1 MELKNFCDFINEKRT
16 FEYDC
21 LMYDLPL
28 EDLDNYLSIIDKN
41 DILNQD
47 GLGLEKD
54 PHITLVYGFHSDE
67 INRDSIIKDAIDYG
81 NINIKIKSIGVFEGD
96 DYDVVKLEVEDN
108 ENLTEIRNMLL
119 NKYPNTQSFPD
130 YHPHATL
137 AYVKS
142 GTGKKYTQK
151 LDKPIEYK
159 LDTIL
164 YSSVDGNK
172 TKHYIN
178 D

>member
-16 FEYDC
+16 FDYDC

-28 EDLDNYLSIIDKN
+28 EDWDNYLSIIDKN
-41 DILNQD
+41 
-47 GLGLEKD
+47 
-54 PHITLVYGFHSDE
+54 
-67 INRDSIIKDAIDYG
+67 AIDYG